1 MTNKNIRIIDGIP
14 LVAHSILQAKKSGLF
29 EHIAVSSDSDEILT
43 IASDWGADI
52 LVRRPLELATDSSA
66 KIPAIR
72 HCFLEAEKMSEST
85 FETIVDLDA
94 TSPLRRTS
102 DIKGAVQLLEEKN
115 VSNVITG
122 CLSKH
127 SPYFNV
133 VELDEKGGVK
143 LAKRLENPVVRRQDA
158 PQCFDMNA
166 SIYVWTRE
174 SLLRSETSVFF
185 NDTLLF
191 VMPQERSVDVDSPL
205 DFKFVEFLMK
215 ENENICKNTD
225 L

>member
-174 SLLRSETSVFF
+174 SLLRSETSVFLMIPF
-185 NDTLLF
+185 CLLCLKND
-191 VMPQERSVDVDSPL
+191 RS
-205 DFKFVEFLMK
+205 M
-215 ENENICKNTD
+215 
-225 L
+225 